1 MKEKN
6 EQLKF
11 TKIKNLDSFSFYLLD
26 LLDLSSGEISQPGY

>member
-11 TKIKNLDSFSFYLLD
+11 TKIKNLDSFFFYLLG
-26 LLDLSSGEISQPGY
+26 LLDLSSGEISQPDY